1 MAVDPSIPLQIKS
14 PDVMGTIGNMLNI
27 GKAQT
32 DLETQL
38 ATQPA
43 EIARQKAASELT
55 QTAAQQAKFRLT
67 GEQFQVGMDQAT
79 GLLQDP
85 SILKGDSEGS
95 VSAIAEAKDR
105 MIAKG
110 VPRATVEAITAPLI
124 MTAIHNP
131 SQLRSSLANI
141 VQGGIGASGQA
152 AQNLI
157 PAGSQQAPAGA
168 STTGQPIQYMKDQFG
183 NLKIG
188 VTPTQA
194 GGGIQVSPGLGQSE
208 AVQGV
213 IQPVTKDWADTQ
225 ANAANASR
233 NIGILQNIKQ
243 FAPGAVTGVGNERR
257 SYIAGLAG
265 LLGMSEQQLEKTD
278 TDLLAKNANM
288 LALAGGNTDAARA
301 LAESANPNVHMTP
314 QAIQHA
320 ADQVIAQQQLAL
332 KKQEFLQSH
341 IAKAATDPTDR
352 GASYTKAL
360 AQWNEIADPRILQ
373 LSSMSQEEKIR
384 MKNSMTPA
392 EQKAFGEK
400 LKMAHKLGILQ

>member
-1 MAVDPSIPLQIKS
+1 MAVDPSIALQIKS
-14 PDVMGTIGNMLNI
+14 PDMVGTIGNMLNI

-32 DLETQL
+32 DLQTQL

-55 QTAAQQAKFRLT
+55 QTTAQRAKFQLT
-67 GEQFQVGMDQAT
+67 GEQFQVGIDQAT

-85 SILKGDSEGS
+85 SIVKGDSEGS
-95 VSAIAEAKDR
+95 IAAIAEAKDR

-124 MTAIHNP
+124 MTAVHNP
-131 SQLRSSLANI
+131 NQLRTSLANI

-157 PAGSQQAPAGA
+157 PAGQQQTPAGA
-168 STTGQPIQYMKDQFG
+168 GVSGQPIQYMRDQFG

-188 VTPTQA
+188 TTPTQGA
-194 GGGIQVSPGLGQSE
+194 PGGIQVAPGLGQ
-208 AVQGV
+208 AAGVQGV
-213 IQPVTKDWADTQ
+213 LEPVTKDWADTQ
-225 ANAANASR
+225 ASAANASR

-265 LLGMSEQQLEKTD
+265 LLGMSEQQLERTN

-320 ADQVIAQQQLAL
+320 ADQVISQQQLAL

-341 IAKAATDPTDR
+341 IAKAATDPNDR
-352 GASYTKAL
+352 GTSYTKAL
-360 AQWNEIADPRILQ
+360 SQWNQVADPRILQ
-373 LSSMSQEEKIR
+373 LSTMSPEEKIR
-384 MKNSMTPA
+384 MKQSMSPA

-400 LKMAHKLGILQ
+400 LKKAHQMGIL